1 MKIFFS
7 IFFIFVFLSEYNL
20 TFAAACSANSGS
32 DFDCCQANGS
42 TSGTKKTLS
51 NTDESTRKCSWPADS
66 TFQFTIKKFGL
77 LPKGGTE
84 ADIVYRGSST
94 VFNAG
99 SVNAGAT
106 MGNFLAG
113 ANFPAGTYEAM
124 VPELALSE
132 TVQSATAPT
141 ITYSGTNY
149 TCSTNSVT
157 HLQLPGE
164 SDDYMCAGQATISV
178 DEDGDGSND
187 YTVSA
192 GTFRSDYGPGG
203 EVCFLDEDGDGDA
216 DTMRIFD
223 NQLGDIV
230 ISPSSTYSISFNF
243 NTSDGV
249 LYSVFDDYG
258 FGDVSSPV
266 ACTAVDVGDLDVTL
280 TRE

>member
-1 MKIFFS
+1 MKIFSS
-7 IFFIFVFLSEYNL
+7 IFFILIFLSGYNF

-51 NTDESTRKCSWPADS
+51 NTDESTRKCSWPADN
-66 TFQFTIKKFGL
+66 TFQFTIKRFGL
-77 LPKGGTE
+77 LPTGGTE

-99 SVNAGAT
+99 SVDAGAT

-124 VPELALSE
+124 IPELALSE
-132 TVQSATAPT
+132 TVKSGTAPT
-141 ITYSGTNY
+141 ITYSGTDY

-164 SDDYMCAGQATISV
+164 SDDYMCAGQSTISV
-178 DEDGDGSND
+178 DEDGDGSSD
-187 YTVSA
+187 YNVSA
-192 GTFRSDYGPGG
+192 GTFRSDYGPGI
-203 EVCFLDEDGDGDA
+203 EVCFLDEDGNGDA

-223 NQLGDIV
+223 NQLGDI
-230 ISPSSTYSISFNF
+230 IISSTSSYSISFNF

-258 FGDVSSPV
+258 FGDISSPV

-280 TRE
+280 VKE

>member
-1 MKIFFS
+1 MVVSKFN
-7 IFFIFVFLSEYNL
+7 VVA
-20 TFAAACSANSGS
+20 AAACTTDSGS

-94 VFNAG
+94 IFNAG
-99 SVNAGAT
+99 SVDAGAS

-113 ANFPAGTYEAM
+113 ANFPEGTYEAM
-124 VPELALSE
+124 IPELGLSE

-149 TCSTNSVT
+149 ECSTNSVT

-164 SDDYMCAGQATISV
+164 SDDYMCAGQDTISV

>member
-1 MKIFFS
+1 MKIFSS
-7 IFFIFVFLSEYNL
+7 IFFIFVFLSVYNF
-20 TFAAACSANSGS
+20 TFAAACSSDSGS

-94 VFNAG
+94 IFNAG

-124 VPELALSE
+124 IPELALSE

-157 HLQLPGE
+157 HLQLPG
-164 SDDYMCAGQATISV
+164 SGDYMCAGQSTISV
-178 DEDGDGSND
+178 DEDGDSTSD
-187 YTVSA
+187 YNVSA

-223 NQLGDIV
+223 NQLGDII
-230 ISPSSTYSISFNF
+230 ISSTSTYSISFNF
-243 NTSDGV
+243 NTSDGI
-249 LYSVFDDYG
+249 LYSVLMIMVLAIF
-258 FGDVSSPV
+258 PV
-266 ACTAVDVGDLDVTL
+266 QLLVQPLMLATL
-280 TRE
+280 MLL

>member
-1 MKIFFS
+1 MKHLVLILYIFT
-7 IFFIFVFLSEYNL
+7 FILKFNFVS
-20 TFAAACSANSGS
+20 AAACTSESGS

-51 NTDESTRKCSWPADS
+51 NTDESTRKCSWPADN

-84 ADIVYRGSST
+84 ADIIYRGAST

-99 SVNAGAT
+99 SVDAGAT

-113 ANFPAGTYEAM
+113 ANFPEGTYEAM
-124 VPELALSE
+124 VPELGLSE

-149 TCSTNSVT
+149 ECSTNSVT
-157 HLQLPGE
+157 HLQLPG
-164 SDDYMCAGQATISV
+164 SDEYMCVGQSTISV
-178 DEDGDGSND
+178 DEDGDGSGD
-187 YTVSA
+187 YNISA

-203 EVCFLDEDGDGDA
+203 EVCFLDESGNGTA

-230 ISPSSTYSISFNF
+230 ISASSTYSISFNF

-258 FGDVSSPV
+258 FGDISSPV

-280 TRE
+280 IKE